1 MARGWRSSGRG
12 RAGHRSSIVVASTFE
27 HGAERV
33 YSRNDATVAQEALEE
48 VLGGLER
55 SAAVVFGSGMA
66 VTSRPREQQVM
77 EQFMRPSPT
86 RTRRVTRLLPIVA
99 AGALVLA
106 ACGDDDD
113 SDSSDTTAA
122 ASDTTAAATDTTAA
136 ASDTTAA
143 ASDTTAAASDT
154 TASSGDD
161 DDASTTGGDGTG
173 DQSGSTDT
181 SDSLNELLDPSSTG
195 VLVRVPD
202 GLGSQKFVPAS
213 FMRNDVHPPTGMY
226 QGPPTVSAPAGTDG
240 PQCSGTGNESD
251 TDGYVDMTGYVL
263 EFCAS
268 DSPPEDGSGLG
279 GSDPYTLAE
288 VGVVVG
294 KQFSRY
300 DTGVYYPTDANVTD
314 DRCHWSGG
322 DPSNQECPDD
332 DGSGGA
338 GDEDGKGCHPK
349 QTDAPGPD
357 GVTLVSDPSCQ
368 CNADLSGNDW
378 NDWIDHWLDYAQDSP
393 NQQPGGDN
401 SSYTFFE
408 GNDESTPYYEEG
420 GQDGKAPMY
429 ALDWASCWVSD
440 VDDMVGLQ
448 NAFWTNRARWFN
460 GLLPQA
466 PAELRDFDE
475 VDGMKYYWGWSEV
488 PVPNSFDKN
497 QDDWDAIVV
506 KLPAGTSSIGDLS
519 ADAQADL
526 GAGLA
531 EFVQSNGIEMGSPQT
546 AYVLLLTEE
555 YKGGEDDAWERR
567 FACEAFDFTDVGIS
581 IEYLSK
587 DGESSDGKGA
597 CYLDG

>member
-1 MARGWRSSGRG
+1 M
-12 RAGHRSSIVVASTFE
+12 RA
-27 HGAERV
+27 
-33 YSRNDATVAQEALEE
+33 AQ
-48 VLGGLER
+48 V
-55 SAAVVFGSGMA
+55 
-66 VTSRPREQQVM
+66 RPRKRLTAR
-77 EQFMRPSPT
+77 RPLAPFG
-86 RTRRVTRLLPIVA
+86 LLA
-99 AGALVLA
+99 LA
-106 ACGDDDD
+106 A
-113 SDSSDTTAA
+113 AA
-122 ASDTTAAATDTTAA
+122 LFAFGC
-136 ASDTTAA
+136 
-143 ASDTTAAASDT
+143 
-154 TASSGDD
+154 SSGDD
-161 DDASTTGGDGTG
+161 ADASATGGDGAG
-173 DQSGSTDT
+173 DQSGSTDI
-181 SDSLNELLDPSSTG
+181 SDLLNELLDPSSTG

-202 GLGSQKFVPAS
+202 GLGSNKFVPAS
-213 FMRNDVHPPTGMY
+213 FMRNDVYPPTGMY

-240 PQCSGTGNESD
+240 PQCTGTGNESD
-251 TDGYVDMTGYVL
+251 TDGYVDVTGFVIDW
-263 EFCAS
+263 CAS

-279 GSDPYTLAE
+279 GSDPYALAE

-300 DTGVYYPTDANVTD
+300 DAGVYYPTDANVTD

-322 DPSNQECPDD
+322 DPSNQECPDE

-378 NDWIDHWLDYAQDSP
+378 DDWIDHWLEYAQDSP

-408 GNDESTPYYEEG
+408 GNDESIPYYEQG
-420 GQDGKAPMY
+420 GQDGKAPVF

-460 GLLPQA
+460 GLVPQA
-466 PAELRDFDE
+466 PAELQDFDE

-506 KLPAGTSSIGDLS
+506 KLPAGTSSTSDLS
-519 ADAQADL
+519 SDAQADL

-531 EFVQSNGIEMGSPQT
+531 EFVRSNGIEIGAPRS

-555 YKGGEDDAWERR
+555 YKGGDDDAWERR
-567 FACEAFDFTDVGIS
+567 FACEAFDFTEAGIS

-587 DGESSDGKGA
+587 DDESSDGKGA
-597 CYLDG
+597 CYLDGQVETTSSTPDGGGSASGAAPSTTAASSTTAAPSTTAATPTESAPCTAEAIDAALPGGDTLNNFQCDSGYAVAFVTDASDQDDYTARLESSRGVWVENDNCDEFPASLQQACNTN